1 MRHAL
6 TTGGMALLAVL
17 SIISCKQTVREL
29 NPAVTP
35 VSTLTAPENNASVRL
50 EPSTPASV
58 QFKWAPT
65 QAADGVLYEVAFDK
79 TDGDFSKPFYKTVS
93 DGLGVQPQLT
103 LSHNDLKKIAALGG
117 IAASATGSVK
127 WTVLASVA
135 LNRQTGTSNRVLTM
149 TRPAGFVDLPD
160 SLYLTGTA
168 TEGGDDLSKAVRL
181 KKVED
186 GVYEVYTSLKAGSYY
201 LTNRLSGTGKS
212 YYVAKDTI
220 REGTSRTTLTGP
232 TKTYRLRYDFN
243 IASTQAT
250 EIQSVGLFMS
260 AYNKEIGTLAYAG
273 SGTWSAASIPVE
285 FYQFSWGRDERYKFA
300 IHTATGV
307 EYMGSSNVNNNS
319 PAGAPASYFY
329 LLPVSNAQ
337 WDNTYKF
344 DPSADLQKVKVD
356 LFLRANTPYSH
367 QVTVLK

>member
-1 MRHAL
+1 MRHVL
-6 TTGGMALLAVL
+6 KTGGIALLAML
-17 SIISCKQTVREL
+17 AISSCKQTVREL
-29 NPAVTP
+29 NPSVTP
-35 VSTLTAPENNASVRL
+35 VSTLTAPENNASIKL

-65 QAADGVLYEVAFDK
+65 QTTQGVLYEVAFDK
-79 TDGDFSKPFYKTVS
+79 ADGDFSKPFYKTVS

-103 LSHNDLKKIAALGG
+103 LSHNDLKKIASLGG
-117 IAASATGSVK
+117 IAASATGTVK

-135 LNRQTGTSNRVLTM
+135 FNRQTGTATRVLTM

-168 TEGGDDLSKAVRL
+168 TEGGDELAKAVRL

-186 GVYEVYTSLKAGSYY
+186 GVFEVYTSLKAGTYY
-201 LTNRLSGTGKS
+201 LTNGLSSGGKR
-212 YYVAKDTI
+212 YYVASDTI
-220 REGTSRTTLTGP
+220 REGSLTATRSGP
-232 TKTYRLRYDFN
+232 AKTYRLRYDFN
-243 IASTQAT
+243 IASAQAT

-260 AYNKEIGTLAYAG
+260 AYNKEIGTLAYVG
-273 SGTWSAASIPVE
+273 NGTWSAASIPVE

-300 IHTATGV
+300 IHTATGT

-319 PAGAPASYFY
+319 PAGAPSSYFY
-329 LLPVSNAQ
+329 LQPVSNAQ

-356 LFLRANTPYSH
+356 LFLRANAPYSH

>member
-1 MRHAL
+1 MKYVL
-6 TTGGMALLAVL
+6 KTGGMAVLAML
-17 SIISCKQTVREL
+17 SILSCKQTVREL

-35 VSTLTAPENNASVRL
+35 VSTLTAPANNASVKL

-58 QFKWAPT
+58 QFKWEPT
-65 QAADGVLYEVAFDK
+65 QAIEGVLYEVAFDK

-117 IAASATGSVK
+117 IGASSTGSVK

-135 LNRQTGTSNRVLTM
+135 FNRQAGTSTRVLTM
-149 TRPAGFVDLPD
+149 TRPAGFTELPD

-168 TEGGDDLSKAVRL
+168 TEGGDDVTKGIRL

-186 GVYEVYTSLKAGSYY
+186 GIFEVYTSLKGGTYR
-201 LTNRLSGTGKS
+201 LTDRLTGTGKS
-212 YYVAKDTI
+212 YYIANDTI

-232 TKTYRLRYDFN
+232 AKTYRLRYDFN
-243 IASTQAT
+243 VASTQAT
-250 EIQSVGLFMS
+250 EIQSIGLFMS
-260 AYNKEIGTLAYAG
+260 AYNKEIGTLTYAG
-273 SGTWSAASIPVE
+273 NGTWTAASIPVE
-285 FYQFSWGRDERYKFA
+285 FYPFSWGRDERYKFA
-300 IHTATGV
+300 VHTATGT

-329 LLPVSNAQ
+329 LQPVSNSQ

-344 DPSADLQKVKVD
+344 DPSADLKKVKVD
-356 LFLRANTPYSH
+356 LFLRATAPYSH

>member
-1 MRHAL
+1 
-6 TTGGMALLAVL
+6 MALLVML
-17 SIISCKQTVREL
+17 LIISCKQTVREL

-58 QFKWAPT
+58 QFKWSPT
-65 QAADGVLYEVAFDK
+65 QVTEGVLYEVAFDK

-117 IAASATGSVK
+117 IAASSTGSVK

-135 LNRQTGTSNRVLTM
+135 FNRLPGTSTRVLTM

-168 TEGGDDLSKAVRL
+168 TEGGEELAKAVRL

-186 GVYEVYTSLKAGSYY
+186 GVFEVYTSLKAGTYY
-201 LTNRLSGTGKS
+201 LTNRLSGGGKR
-212 YYVAKDTI
+212 YYVSNDTI
-220 REGTSRTTLTGP
+220 REGNSSATLTGSA
-232 TKTYRLRYDFN
+232 KTYRLRYDFN

-260 AYNKEIGTLAYAG
+260 AYNKEIGMLAYAG
-273 SGTWSAASIPVE
+273 NGTWSAASILVE

-300 IHTATGV
+300 IHTAAGT

-329 LLPVSNAQ
+329 LQPVSNAQ

-344 DPSADLQKVKVD
+344 DPTADLQKVKVD
-356 LFLRANTPYSH
+356 LFLRATTPYSH